1 MIFSSVPNESYDV
14 FVVNDAFGLLSS
26 PTSGPTDFTMYAID
40 SIQWNTFGNWSW
52 DMTINDDFNGLVDG
66 AFNTLTPAQCLAA
79 YATDFQSSSSTL
91 FLVSK
96 DNLPGNN
103 ASLPA
108 VMDAYTRGN
117 TLPAVDPFA
126 WVCSQFPN
134 SGDKSVCADHVS
146 SLKANVSSWTPFNH
160 SIDYCLTRYVSVSSL
175 LEMPENCRVQAD
187 MLVALIV
194 GIVSLVHP
202 IILCIVV
209 FALRKQPLLTQ
220 GDAVLSFLEDPDS
233 TTAFMCLL
241 DKADVQRFK
250 DLKKTSHPDME
261 VPKWISS
268 PKRYSAKRKHWFTV
282 VGPARWSF
290 FVLL

>member
-14 FVVNDAFGLLSS
+14 LVVNDAFGALNS
-26 PTSGPTDFTMYAID
+26 PTGYATDFTLYEIG

-52 DMTINDDFNGLVDG
+52 SMTLDDDFTGLIGG
-66 AFNTLTPAQCLAA
+66 AFNTLTPAQCLAV
-79 YATDFQSSSSTL
+79 YATDFQTSSSTL

-108 VMDAYTRGN
+108 VMDAYSKGN

-126 WVCSQFPN
+126 WVCNQLPN
-134 SGDKSVCADHVS
+134 SGGKSVCADHVS
-146 SLKANVSSWTPFNH
+146 SFKANISSWTPFNH
-160 SIDYCLTRYVSVSSL
+160 SIDYCLTRYAGFSKL
-175 LEMPENCRVQAD
+175 LNQPENCRVQTD
-187 MLVALIV
+187 MSVALIV
-194 GIVSLVHP
+194 GIVSLVQA

-209 FALRKQPLLTQ
+209 FAMRKPPLLTQ

-250 DLKKTSHPDME
+250 GLKKTSHPDME
-261 VPKWISS
+261 VPKWLSS
-268 PKRYSAKRKHWFTV
+268 PKRYNAKRKHWFAV
-282 VGPARWSF
+282 VGLARWSF
-290 FVLL
+290 FVVL